1 MELGW
6 PFRRIFKHPAWA
18 IPAICFN
25 NNCPSTATHSIAET
39 SGILKDLRMGAAGYL
54 ICCEP
59 PEQSNAFLHL
69 PLLEIAYH
77 FLLGQSSWTTKKY
90 PTNIMIRTKRK
101 SKNMRVESGKVVES
115 ILTP

>member
-1 MELGW
+1 
-6 PFRRIFKHPAWA
+6 
-18 IPAICFN
+18 
-25 NNCPSTATHSIAET
+25 
-39 SGILKDLRMGAAGYL
+39 MGAAGYL
-54 ICCEP
+54 ICCKP

-90 PTNIMIRTKRK
+90 PTNTMIRTKRK